1 MRSRPLPTAGR
12 RGGFSL
18 VELLV
23 VIGVLALLVA
33 LMLPA
38 VQRSR
43 EAARD
48 IECRNDLKQVGLA
61 FHMHHDL
68 HRCLPNNGG
77 YDPDQVVLD
86 AAGAPFRPSTL
97 GYDTGNRYLWG
108 VGDPKRAPAEQTGSW
123 VFPLLPFLD
132 QANVH
137 RRQDWTASLPE
148 LICRSRRDAASAYPP
163 PLDEFG
169 EYDGG
174 GHRWGKTDHAANGYL
189 IFNRPK
195 LMRFANVRDGLS
207 NTLLVGEKAFD
218 TRALSGGGWFW
229 DEPYFLGGSAGSR
242 RYGLG
247 LLPDRPGAA
256 FKQNWG
262 SSHPGGVNFLLCD
275 GSVDQVAFTTDW
287 QTFNRLLTPAKGF
300 AVELGGPDGPNE
312 PEPE

>member
-1 MRSRPLPTAGR
+1 MQRRPSSARR

-23 VIGVLALLVA
+23 VIGVVALLTS
-33 LMLPA
+33 LLLPA
-38 VQRSR
+38 VQASR

-48 IECRNDLKQVGLA
+48 IECRNDLKQLGLA

-68 HRCLPNNGG
+68 RRSLPSNGG
-77 YDPDQVVLD
+77 FDPTQVVED
-86 AAGAPFRPSTL
+86 VNGSPFVPTTH
-97 GYDTGNRYLWG
+97 GFDTGNTYRWG
-108 VGDPKRAPAEQTGSW
+108 VGDPKLAPDEQTGSW

-132 QANVH
+132 QQNVH
-137 RRQDWTASLPE
+137 DRRAWGTALPT
-148 LICRSRRDAASAYPP
+148 LICRSRRDAKSARAPTS
-163 PLDEFG
+163 DEFG

-174 GHRWGKTDHAANGYL
+174 GHEWAKTDHAANGYL

-218 TRALSGGGWFW
+218 TRMLSGGGWFW

-242 RYGLG
+242 RYGLS

-287 QTFNRLLTPAKGF
+287 QEFNRLLTPAKGF
-300 AVELGGPDGPNE
+300 AVELRGPDGPNE
-312 PEPE
+312 PGRE